1 MGNAKSQDD
10 LWEQFLQDDDSVDK
24 PKKVKSDGTEWSGE
38 FDRRK
43 KPRDENNLADDVAGD
58 NLDLSS
64 DAANDDHIDDE
75 SESGSN
81 K

>member
-1 MGNAKSQDD
+1 MGKAKSQDD

-24 PKKVKSDGTEWSGE
+24 PKKVKSDWTEWSGE
-38 FDRRK
+38 LDRRK
-43 KPRDENNLADDVAGD
+43 KPRDENNLADDAAGD

-64 DAANDDHIDDE
+64 YTANDE